1 MIEKTNPT
9 KRLFSDL
16 ADQIRSEIVSN
27 RFESETISEKLI
39 MEKYGVARNTAMK
52 SLIVLEGMGWVVRC
66 PGKGTVIV
74 KNKKA
79 LKNTIN
85 VMMKISSIGDDLF
98 HQRSWT
104 ASKIINAMGNEAR
117 NLHVN
122 LRILFLHQDDTLEEK
137 VDSILAMGA
146 NHAFVALY
154 ENHMDEIIPSLV
166 SQKVPY
172 IVRTYPHGEFN
183 QIGVETCQ
191 ITQKAVNYLINTY
204 NTKKVLFLYP
214 NGGLDN
220 HIKGRFDGYC
230 QALKKNNIEFD
241 QDWVMPIHP
250 HHPKLLRLDR
260 EQLENAILNT
270 SVVFAANGSCGLVA
284 YETLK
289 AMNLKMPDD
298 KPLLVYDDFD
308 DFDKIDPTISAIR
321 SNYEEIGKL
330 LIQKSNEMINKG
342 FRNDLRIQVNG
353 QLMLRDTA

>member
-9 KRLFSDL
+9 KRLFSNL
-16 ADQIRSEIVSN
+16 ADQIRNEIISD
-27 RFESETISEKLI
+27 RFDSETISEKLI

-66 PGKGTVIV
+66 PGKGTTIV

-85 VMMKISSIGDDLF
+85 IMMKINTIGDDLF

-137 VDSILAMGA
+137 LDSILSMGA

-154 ENHMDEIIPSLV
+154 ENHLDELIPSLV
-166 SQKVPY
+166 KDKIPY

-183 QIGVETCQ
+183 QIGVESCQ
-191 ITQKAVNYLINTY
+191 ITQKAINYLINTY
-204 NTKKVLFLYP
+204 DTHKILFLYP
-214 NGGLDN
+214 NEGLDK
-220 HIKGRFDGYC
+220 HIQGRFNGYRE
-230 QALKKNNIEFD
+230 ALRKNNID
-241 QDWVMPIHP
+241 LDKDMILPIHP
-250 HHPKLLRLDR
+250 HHPK
-260 EQLENAILNT
+260 QLGYEHGQLQAAIQNA
-270 SVVFAANGSCGLVA
+270 SVIFAANGACGLVA

-298 KPLLVYDDFD
+298 MPLLVYDDFD
-308 DFDKIDPTISAIR
+308 EFDKIDPTISAIR

-330 LIQKSNEMINKG
+330 LIQKSNEMINNG
-342 FRNDLRIQVNG
+342 FQNDLRILVNG

>member
-1 MIEKTNPT
+1 M
-9 KRLFSDL
+9 
-16 ADQIRSEIVSN
+16 
-27 RFESETISEKLI
+27 
-39 MEKYGVARNTAMK
+39 
-52 SLIVLEGMGWVVRC
+52 C
-66 PGKGTVIV
+66 
-74 KNKKA
+74 
-79 LKNTIN
+79 
-85 VMMKISSIGDDLF
+85 
-98 HQRSWT
+98 
-104 ASKIINAMGNEAR
+104 
-117 NLHVN
+117 
-122 LRILFLHQDDTLEEK
+122 
-137 VDSILAMGA
+137 
-146 NHAFVALY
+146 
-154 ENHMDEIIPSLV
+154 
-166 SQKVPY
+166 
-172 IVRTYPHGEFN
+172 
-183 QIGVETCQ
+183 
-191 ITQKAVNYLINTY
+191 
-204 NTKKVLFLYP
+204 TKKVLFLYP